1 MKYLFLIVL
10 SMFAAL
16 NIASAHEEGNFVH
29 SKFAS
34 DRNESDK
41 VAILMV
47 HFGTTHDDTRALTIE
62 AINNKVKET
71 FNEWDFF
78 EAYTSRIV
86 IKRLAERGVYKKT
99 PAQMLDVLKEK
110 GYKYVMIQPTNII
123 DGVEM
128 EALQKEIDS
137 VKKDFS
143 DIRLGNPLLYTP
155 EDYEKVILA
164 LKSYLPDS
172 ESVVLVGHGTY
183 TPVTASYAMLDY
195 MLKSKGLDSFHVG
208 TIEGYPS
215 LDNVIS
221 MLKKQNA
228 KKVLLVPFMFVAGD
242 HAKNDISVDWK
253 EKLNEEGFDV
263 SYFSEGLGQN
273 PGIIELFVEHI
284 RFAANHRMVDILDK
298 KAKYAK
304 GE

>member
-1 MKYLFLIVL
+1 MVL
-10 SMFAAL
+10 SVFAAL

-86 IKRLAERGVYKKT
+86 IKRLAERGIYKKT
-99 PAQMLDVLKEK
+99 PAQMLDVLKEE

-155 EDYEKVILA
+155 EDYEMVILA
-164 LKSYLPDS
+164 LKFYLPES

-221 MLKKQNA
+221 MLKKQNT